1 MIKTWRREFYPENQ
15 DKVEQTPQKSH
26 LIAICVLWHPT
37 SNHVS
42 WTWMDRQ
49 THTHTHIHADT
60 QMKLKTKRNPN
71 S

>member
-15 DKVEQTPQKSH
+15 DKVEQTPRKSH

-49 THTHTHIHADT
+49 THTHTHTHADT